1 MAARNKT
8 ACAAASCEPAS
19 TVIRLHL
26 AEFMAA
32 LRAAGY
38 SPLTLRSYRAAASH
52 LGRWLDLRRIP
63 IHTVDRQVLRSFER
77 HLPRCQC
84 SPPKNVFGGVVTAS
98 KRLVDHLQ
106 ACGVV
111 EPAKPEAPQE
121 IPAISKQFAGWMT
134 QYRGAVPLTVLRYQ
148 IALRPF
154 LDEVGADPHAY
165 TVSRVRDFVIRR
177 LKKRG
182 RPCAYLA
189 VTALRSFLR
198 FTCAQGMT
206 ALGLERS
213 VPTVARWRLSSLPR
227 YLVPKDVSKMTSSCD
242 LSKPVGIRDRA
253 ILLLLARLA
262 LRAGDVVKLTLDA
275 VDWKQ
280 GTIRVCGKGHREVL
294 LPLPQDVGDALL
306 AYLRDARPRAAT
318 NRIFLTDRAPIKP
331 FSSSSSVSQI
341 VHVALDRAGIKDP
354 PSHGANLLRHSAA
367 TSMLRSGASL
377 EAIGTVLRHRSP
389 ETTAHYAKVDVAMLR
404 QLAQAWPKG
413 GDAC

>member
-1 MAARNKT
+1 MSRKKT
-8 ACAAASCEPAS
+8 GCTTASSEPAS
-19 TVIRLHL
+19 TVIQLHV
-26 AEFMAA
+26 AEFMAT
-32 LRAAGY
+32 LRTAGY
-38 SPLTLRSYRAAASH
+38 SQLTLRSYRAAVSH

-63 IHTVDRQVLRSFER
+63 IRTVNRQVLRRFER

-84 SPPKNVFGGVVTAS
+84 FPPKNVFGGVVTAS
-98 KRLVDHLQ
+98 KRMVDHLQ
-106 ACGVV
+106 ARGVI
-111 EPAKPEAPQE
+111 EPATPEPPRE
-121 IPAISKQFAGWMT
+121 IPAISKQFAEWMT

-148 IALRPF
+148 IALRPYF
-154 LDEVGADPHAY
+154 EELGADPHAY
-165 TVSRVRDFVIRR
+165 TVSSVRDFVIRR

-206 ALGLERS
+206 TPGLDRC

-227 YLVPKDVSKMTSSCD
+227 YLVPTDVSRVTSSCD
-242 LSKPVGIRDRA
+242 VSKPVGIRDRA

-262 LRAGDVVKLTLDA
+262 LRAGDIVKLTLAD

-280 GTIRVCGKGHREVL
+280 GTIRVCGKGRREVL

-306 AYLRDARPRAAT
+306 AYLRDVRPRAGT

-331 FSSSSSVSQI
+331 FSTSSSVSQI
-341 VHVALDRAGIKDP
+341 VRFALDRAGVTDP

-367 TSMLRSGASL
+367 TSMLRSGGSL
-377 EAIGTVLRHRSP
+377 ETIGTVLRHRSP

-404 QLAQAWPKG
+404 QLAQAWPTG
-413 GDAC
+413 GGAC